1 MEKRKHPMR
10 NQAKGAAAGVA
21 AGILLSG
28 VMVFGRRAGLLHK
41 TLAEHAEDWLDR
53 TFDSRRRLGATGTT
67 AGSK

>member
-1 MEKRKHPMR
+1 MEKRKHP
-10 NQAKGAAAGVA
+10 
-21 AGILLSG
+21 
-28 VMVFGRRAGLLHK
+28 K